1 MKLERGALLPRP
13 LRQAIFPT
21 LLWLGV
27 PESLWWGDE
36 GCVQIKGSLPELG
49 RSRAGLNTLADLLF
63 LRVWDEPLRFPW
75 EMAIS
80 LGGAFP
86 EVLVPTDMDISGKA
100 VGAGSEAQALGF
112 RQMG

>member
-1 MKLERGALLPRP
+1 MELGCGVLLHWFFGW
-13 LRQAIFPT
+13 AVFPT

-36 GCVQIKGSLPELG
+36 SCVQIKGSLLEGDWSLD
-49 RSRAGLNTLADLLF
+49 GLTVLADLLF

-75 EMAIS
+75 EVAVS

-86 EVLVPTDMDISGKA
+86 EVLVPTDMDISGEA
-100 VGAGSEAQALGF
+100 VGAGSEARALGF
-112 RQMG
+112 REMW